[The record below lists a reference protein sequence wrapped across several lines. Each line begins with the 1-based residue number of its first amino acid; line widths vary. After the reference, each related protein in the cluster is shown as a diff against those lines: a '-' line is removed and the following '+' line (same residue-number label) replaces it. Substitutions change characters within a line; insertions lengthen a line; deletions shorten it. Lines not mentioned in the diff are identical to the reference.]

1 MKNFLILT
9 ILLVMSFS
17 VKAQLSGVE
26 KMVGTWR
33 LDSMSDFD
41 MDSEDS
47 LEYEMLKSS
56 MFIEF
61 CSDLRFSYSQIEEVD
76 QVISVKGDWSFSGE
90 KLTMCFDMSPDD
102 CAFQVVDLNE
112 EVLKFIF
119 FEENIFFRK
128 E

>member
-1 MKNFLILT
+1 
-9 ILLVMSFS
+9 MSFS
-17 VKAQLSGVE
+17 AKAQLSGVE

-61 CSDLRFSYSQIEEVD
+61 RADLRFSYSQIEEVD
-76 QVISVKGDWSFSGE
+76 QVIIVKGDWSLSGE
-90 KLTMCFDMSPDD
+90 KLTMCFDMSLDD
-102 CAFQVVDLNE
+102 CAFHVVDLNE